1 VDRHRYKKE
10 IFKLLVKMREKK
22 ANRCLI
28 LNSHNLNLRI
38 INKYVNNKYKI
49 FCVNNESIIFCL
61 KNNIKFYFFEDLLK
75 TEERSNILKK
85 IEKIWRDLLLAE
97 QEKNEIYEIIEKDYY
112 SLHYFFLSY
121 VQGIYFSKQAYFK
134 NLSKLVYYGEN
145 FKNIDFFRYYSP
157 NQNLVLLNT
166 FFSNLRI
173 KPKLNFSQKAY
184 NNKQKIFSFIT
195 KPISILNELIYK
207 IKLIFTKSNTIVFL
221 KSGEIHRYK
230 FLSKKFPIFCLD
242 INNYN
247 YKKKIEYISNK
258 NILYS
263 NFFLKNNK
271 NETSQINLAY
281 NKFLEN
287 TKNKNIIISK
297 KFNLFFFK
305 YFNYRLKQLVETKK
319 ALKKIFINKKINTI
333 FISNLWDIESY
344 MPVLSFDR
352 LNKIYLLPHS
362 TTYPTFNFK
371 ENCYFIYSHRIQ
383 KKFQPKNLRF
393 KRMKLQYIYD
403 EYQTSNNNKIKI
415 SPNKKNILFLSQG
428 LPPGN
433 QAISVFF
440 KKSSFYKNLELIN
453 KIEKKYNEKIQFF
466 VKLHPSINNSNFIE
480 DLQKVFCNL
489 IFIQEQISY
498 DFMKQNFNTFILAE
512 FPVKIGLSLLID
524 KKNFFYLDVNLNEK
538 FLKNKIN
545 FNEILKNKKITKL
558 NLKKNFAKI
567 LN

>member
-1 VDRHRYKKE
+1 MKE
-10 IFKLLVKMREKK
+10 RI

-28 LNSHNLNLRI
+28 LNSYNLNLRT

-61 KNNIKFYFFEDLLK
+61 KNNIKFFFFEDLLK
-75 TEERSNILKK
+75 TGERSNILKK
-85 IEKIWRDLLLAE
+85 IEKIWRDLLLAK

-112 SLHYFFLSY
+112 CLHYFFLSY
-121 VQGIYFSKQAYFK
+121 FQGIYFSKQVYFK

-145 FKNIDFFRYYSP
+145 FKNIDFFSYYSP

-166 FFSNLRI
+166 FFSNLKI
-173 KPKLNFSQKAY
+173 KPQLNFSEKIY
-184 NNKQKIFSFIT
+184 SNKKKIFSLIT

-207 IKLIFTKSNTIVFL
+207 IKLIFTKSNTFVFL
-221 KSGEIHRYK
+221 KSDEIHRYK
-230 FLSKKFPIFCLD
+230 FLSKKFPIFCLS

-247 YKKKIEYISNK
+247 YKKKIEYILNK

-263 NFFLKNNK
+263 NFFIKNKNNK
-271 NETSQINLAY
+271 NETNQINLAY

-287 TKNKNIIISK
+287 AKNKNKIILK
-297 KFNLFFFK
+297 KFNLFFYK
-305 YFNYRLKQLVETKK
+305 YFNYRLKQLLETKK
-319 ALKKIFINKKINTI
+319 TLKKIFINKKIKSI

-371 ENCYFIYSHRIQ
+371 ENCYLIYAHIIQ
-383 KKFQPKNLRF
+383 KEFQPKNLKF
-393 KRMKLQYIYD
+393 KRIKLKYIYD
-403 EYQTSNNNKIKI
+403 EYPVTKNNKIKVNA
-415 SPNKKNILFLSQG
+415 NKKNILFLSQG

-453 KIEKKYNEKIQFF
+453 KIKKKNTEKIEFF

-480 DLQKVFCNL
+480 DLKKVFSNL
-489 IFIQEQISY
+489 KFIQEQISY
-498 DFMKQNFNTFILAE
+498 DFMKKNFNTYILAE
-512 FPVKIGLSLLID
+512 FPVKIGISLLLD
-524 KKNFFYLDVNLNEK
+524 RKNFFYLNINQNEK
-538 FLKNKIN
+538 FLKNKVN
-545 FNEILKNKKITKL
+545 FNEIFKNKKISKL
-558 NLKKNFAKI
+558 NLKKDFAKI
-567 LN
+567 LK